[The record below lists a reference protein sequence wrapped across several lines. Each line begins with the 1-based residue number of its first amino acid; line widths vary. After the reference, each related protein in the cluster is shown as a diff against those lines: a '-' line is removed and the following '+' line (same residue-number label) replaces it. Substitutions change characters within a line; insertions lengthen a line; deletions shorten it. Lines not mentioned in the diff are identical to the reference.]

1 VGDGTGLFSFLDI
14 HRAAVSSP
22 CNRSFEYQTLS
33 EDVVNWIIR
42 MNDVTHQNDEHPL
55 SKLWRRIEFAIL
67 HFCIL
72 GICGVLIG
80 AFFVQFVAGEFPC
93 PLCVLQRMAM
103 ILSAMGSIF
112 VITHGH
118 YARIQ
123 DFSVMG
129 LGYGMSILAAVA
141 GLAIAT
147 RQVLLHIQP
156 GDSGYGSPVLGMHLY
171 SWSVVVFLVVLL
183 VSGMMLIFGRS
194 PILFSPTGEEDQSAI
209 GKSSNTYRLRWYSWL
224 TFGIFGAIIVVNAF
238 ATLAE
243 SGFHPF
249 LPDNPAG
256 YRLFDE

>member
-1 VGDGTGLFSFLDI
+1 
-14 HRAAVSSP
+14 
-22 CNRSFEYQTLS
+22 
-33 EDVVNWIIR
+33 
-42 MNDVTHQNDEHPL
+42 MNHVTPQNDEHPI

-67 HFCIL
+67 HLCIL

-80 AFFVQFVAGEFPC
+80 ALFVQFVAGEFPC

-103 ILSAMGSIF
+103 ILAAMGSVF

-123 DFSVMG
+123 GFSVMG

-156 GDSGYGSPVLGMHLY
+156 GDPGYGSPVLGMHLY
-171 SWSVVVFLVVLL
+171 SWSVVVFLVVLV
-183 VSGMMLIFGRS
+183 VSGLMLIFGRS
-194 PILFSPTGEEDQSAI
+194 PILQSPSVEEDSTNGI
-209 GKSSNTYRLRWYSWL
+209 NKNTLRLKWFSWVIFWL
-224 TFGIFGAIIVVNAF
+224 FGTIILINAF

-243 SGFHPF
+243 SGFHLF
-249 LPDNPAG
+249 LPDNPTG
-256 YRLFDE
+256 YRLLEE